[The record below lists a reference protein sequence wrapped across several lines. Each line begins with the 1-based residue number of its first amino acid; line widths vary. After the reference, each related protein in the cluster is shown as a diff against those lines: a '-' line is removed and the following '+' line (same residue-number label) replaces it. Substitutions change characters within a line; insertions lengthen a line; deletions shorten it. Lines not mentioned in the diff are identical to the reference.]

1 MSNIYLLSAIDHDLQ
16 MPENDN
22 LGIFN
27 DKAELFNYAYNYMVD
42 EIGDFLDDDITTTGL
57 GYLEMKLIQIN
68 YQSHILILKC
78 LPQLQSIN
86 Y

>member
-27 DKAELFNYAYNYMVD
+27 DKAELFNYAYNYMAD
-42 EIGDFLDDDITTTGL
+42 KIGDFLDDDITTTGL
-57 GYLEMKLIQIN
+57 GYLEIDPDQLPIIHIN
-68 YQSHILILKC
+68 SKMFTEK
-78 LPQLQSIN
+78 
-86 Y
+86 